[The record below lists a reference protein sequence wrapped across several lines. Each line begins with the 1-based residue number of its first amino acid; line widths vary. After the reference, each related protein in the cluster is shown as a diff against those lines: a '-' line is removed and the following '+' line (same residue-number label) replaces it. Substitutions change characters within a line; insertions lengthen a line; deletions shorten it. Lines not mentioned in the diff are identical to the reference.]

1 LNFSLYI
8 ARRYLLSKNSKNV
21 VNIIS
26 GVALLGV
33 VVGTTALVV
42 VISIFNGFDDL
53 IKSFFSYFDPEIKIT
68 AVEAKQFDPSA
79 PVFEELRND
88 PSVAFFCEVVEEIAL
103 LKFEDRQY
111 IARIKGVEEQFLEM
125 SNLQEVMYD
134 GDLMLNDGNFDYAVI
149 GRGVAYNLGIAVNFV
164 RAIFVSVP
172 KKGRSS
178 STILNPFTQRHV
190 YLSGIY
196 AVGQQE
202 VDDQYALIP
211 IEMARDL
218 LEMGNNVTSLEL
230 ALNKG
235 IDLKRFQRILQK
247 KLGSGFKVENR
258 YQQHED
264 YYRVAKSERFFIFLT
279 LSFILIIASFN
290 LASSIAML
298 ILDKKRDINI
308 LLSLGLTRKKMSLI
322 FLYEGWLVSVIG
334 AVVGLALGILICLG
348 QIHFGWLKFP
358 GSFAV
363 ENYPVTLKLGSL
375 IIIAVTVLVIGG
387 FASWLPVRF
396 LPKRFFQLQ
405 QE

>member
-111 IARIKGVEEQFLEM
+111 IVRIKGVEEQFLEM

-279 LSFILIIASFN
+279 LSFILLIASFN